1 MGKRFDEL
9 AELSASDR
17 AQLLSDAMETLEH
30 ALTAARERN
39 AGKQVVADTKAG
51 ETSGMI
57 LSLLAEKIYRR
68 EVDIRAAFLRFDMG
82 DGKIGSEDL
91 GYALDQ
97 LGIRVDK
104 AQLRDLMRVFDTDG
118 SGSVDYEEFCSAV
131 EEAAFLRRDEAST
144 LSRRL
149 AEAHPRRAGSRG
161 MPRRSRDARTEEAS
175 DAVRLHV
182 WNKHGTLQQ
191 AWRAY
196 RSVSRRPELR
206 LSGLASALRREG
218 FPVPLA
224 QLQAMMD
231 SAGLEGCTLTFA
243 QFRLLLSRPE
253 GPAEDASAAM
263 GASRRREPSRTRSR
277 PATALPRSHAP
288 RVASYRSY
296 EAADPL
302 AGSGVRG
309 GMADLLERVGDAF
322 ASTSLSA
329 RDIHDGMAERGAA
342 GCPPHDLRRGLH
354 RIGCDISE
362 AEAQAL
368 VARFDADH
376 DGQLSFREFLVLVR
390 EAAIASG
397 AM

>member
-1 MGKRFDEL
+1 M
-9 AELSASDR
+9 
-17 AQLLSDAMETLEH
+17 
-30 ALTAARERN
+30 
-39 AGKQVVADTKAG
+39 
-51 ETSGMI
+51 
-57 LSLLAEKIYRR
+57 
-68 EVDIRAAFLRFDMG
+68 
-82 DGKIGSEDL
+82 
-91 GYALDQ
+91 
-97 LGIRVDK
+97 DK
-104 AQLRDLMRVFDTDG
+104 PQLRDLMRVFDTDA
-118 SGSVDYEEFCSAV
+118 SGSVDFEEFCSAV
-131 EEAAFLRRDEAST
+131 EEAAFLRRDQAST

-149 AEAHPRRAGSRG
+149 AEAHPERTGSRG
-161 MPRRSRDARTEEAS
+161 MPRRSHDARMEQAS

-182 WNKHGTLQQ
+182 WNKHGTLQH

-231 SAGLEGCTLTFA
+231 AAGLEGCTLTFA
-243 QFRLLLSRPE
+243 QFRLLLSRSD
-253 GPAEDASAAM
+253 ALAADASTAM
-263 GASRRREPSRTRSR
+263 GSTRTREQSRTRSR
-277 PATALPRSHAP
+277 PASALPRSEAP
-288 RVASYRSY
+288 HVASYRSY

-309 GMADLLERVGDAF
+309 GMEDLLERVGDAL

-362 AEAQAL
+362 GEAKAL
-368 VARFDADH
+368 VAKYDTDR

-390 EAAIASG
+390 ETAIAAG

>member
-1 MGKRFDEL
+1 VHRF
-9 AELSASDR
+9 ARWPR
-17 AQLLSDAMETLEH
+17 AQ
-30 ALTAARERN
+30 
-39 AGKQVVADTKAG
+39 
-51 ETSGMI
+51 
-57 LSLLAEKIYRR
+57 
-68 EVDIRAAFLRFDMG
+68 
-82 DGKIGSEDL
+82 
-91 GYALDQ
+91 
-97 LGIRVDK
+97 IRVDK

-149 AEAHPRRAGSRG
+149 AEAHPRRTGSRG

-253 GPAEDASAAM
+253 GPAEDA
-263 GASRRREPSRTRSR
+263 
-277 PATALPRSHAP
+277 
-288 RVASYRSY
+288 
-296 EAADPL
+296 
-302 AGSGVRG
+302 
-309 GMADLLERVGDAF
+309 
-322 ASTSLSA
+322 
-329 RDIHDGMAERGAA
+329 
-342 GCPPHDLRRGLH
+342 
-354 RIGCDISE
+354 
-362 AEAQAL
+362 
-368 VARFDADH
+368 
-376 DGQLSFREFLVLVR
+376 
-390 EAAIASG
+390 
-397 AM
+397 